1 MTRFFSRSNAAA
13 RAAAAG
19 TAGVAAA
26 PRSGQPQVLRLVTP
40 RHGRRA
46 AQIGVALLGLAAL
59 GFAASSRA
67 EGLYLGGSLAAPQ
80 WHGPVNGSDGDN
92 QGVGVNLYG
101 GYSFT
106 PNWSLEAGYM
116 NLGRLKGDVEGLST
130 SAKAQGGYLD
140 AVGTLPVGEG
150 FSLLGRLGYAGANL
164 KTTAGDD
171 HGNGLKLGAGVQYD
185 LSKQVALRGEWNRYR
200 FDAFSDHQDID
211 QYSLGVKVG
220 F

>member
-1 MTRFFSRSNAAA
+1 MTRFFSRS
-13 RAAAAG
+13 R
-19 TAGVAAA
+19 VAAQGLPA
-26 PRSGQPQVLRLVTP
+26 GSAASRPGQPQVLPLVT
-40 RHGRRA
+40 RRRGRRA
-46 AQIGVALLGLAAL
+46 AQLGVALLGLAAL

-67 EGLYLGGSLAAPQ
+67 EGLYLGGSLAVPQ

-116 NLGRLKGDVEGLST
+116 NLGRLKGDVDGLST

-140 AVGTLPVGEG
+140 AVGTLPIGER

-200 FDAFSDHQDID
+200 FDAFSDHQDVD